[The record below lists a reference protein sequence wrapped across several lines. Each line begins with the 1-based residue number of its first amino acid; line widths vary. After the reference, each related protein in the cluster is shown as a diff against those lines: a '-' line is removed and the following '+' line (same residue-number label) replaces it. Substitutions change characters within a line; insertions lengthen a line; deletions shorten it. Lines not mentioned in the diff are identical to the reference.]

1 MVTKSFGHELAGNS
15 EGRLEVPELLSSV
28 VFIPENKERNGAD
41 ERFSRKDDST
51 LHLCLL
57 INTPIPIR
65 SESMDLGL
73 LSLNL
78 WA

>member
-41 ERFSRKDDST
+41 ERFSREKNSFSFQ
-51 LHLCLL
+51 LCPL
-57 INTPIPIR
+57 INTPILII
-65 SESMDLGL
+65 
-73 LSLNL
+73 
-78 WA
+78 